1 MKGIK
6 IAHSVLGIIPFI
18 WFVSFLLILLI
29 GIFHFGYIPK
39 YGNSVDPYALN
50 LRNLSLFSF
59 LCGFLAY
66 IAFYTWI
73 GMSIIF
79 LLFFKKKFSFNKT
92 TTILF
97 IIGVLGFFI
106 FKYLF
111 SDVFAWVID

>member
-1 MKGIK
+1 MKYIK
-6 IAHSVLGIIPFI
+6 MLHSFLGILPFI

-39 YGNSVDPYALN
+39 YGNSVDPDALN
-50 LRNLSLFSF
+50 LRYLSLFSF
-59 LCGFLAY
+59 FCGFLAY
-66 IAFYTWI
+66 IAFYIWI

-97 IIGVLGFFI
+97 IIGEL
-106 FKYLF
+106 
-111 SDVFAWVID
+111 A